1 MSRRL
6 DRRYALLLGVV
17 LSLWAVTND
26 LAVFPP
32 DFTDDATASPA
43 PEVREAPV
51 RPVGRPASSAPGP
64 DAGPPGDPGSG

>member
-26 LAVFPP
+26 LIVSPP
-32 DFTDDATASPA
+32 DFGDDAPTAPA
-43 PEVREAPV
+43 PEVREAPA
-51 RPVGRPASSAPGP
+51 RPRPAPTTPPGGP
-64 DAGPPGDPGSG
+64 D

>member
-32 DFTDDATASPA
+32 DFGDDA
-43 PEVREAPV
+43 VRV
-51 RPVGRPASSAPGP
+51 YN
-64 DAGPPGDPGSG
+64 

>member
-32 DFTDDATASPA
+32 DFGDDAPAAPA
-43 PEVREAPV
+43 PEVREAPAAP
-51 RPVGRPASSAPGP
+51 RPTPTTRPATPG
-64 DAGPPGDPGSG
+64 